1 MALLSS
7 KFKNNMR
14 LQNAA
19 KNMPPLTLGEVGQA
33 VQLLQE
39 VLVFLKYPLPK
50 STKKEGVMDG
60 VYGLET
66 KTAVQAF
73 QRKNAL
79 EDDGSAGTFTLGKL
93 DSYLL
98 AGPIPIPSTPP
109 SPGPLKHEVRIHLRA
124 TLTARTNGG
133 EQVSQ
138 AQKVFAAYG
147 IGLKIVSRAQLNLP
161 PAAAKLLEIVDINET
176 SKLSEDQKLLLSF
189 GGPVSPKDI
198 MAYFVYRLNTP
209 DIGLIS
215 GVNSSAENRP
225 AVIVASNAS
234 GPNVLAHEIAHVLL
248 GKSYWPFHSNDPNN
262 LMFKKAPS
270 IALPILTEEQLYEMR
285 RSSLLTKLT

>member
-1 MALLSS
+1 
-7 KFKNNMR
+7 MR

-19 KNMPPLTLGEVGQA
+19 QNMPPLTVGEVGQA

-50 STKKEGVMDG
+50 STKKDGVMDG

-66 KTAVQAF
+66 KIAVQAF

-79 EDDGSAGTFTLGKL
+79 KDDGSAGTFTLGKL

-98 AGPIPIPSTPP
+98 AGPIPP
-109 SPGPLKHEVRIHLRA
+109 SPGPLKHQVRIHLRS
-124 TLTARTNGG
+124 TLTGKTNGA
-133 EQVSQ
+133 EQVPQ

-198 MAYFVYRLNTP
+198 VAYFVYRLNTP

-248 GKSYWPFHSNDPNN
+248 GKSYWPFHSKDPNN
-262 LMFKKAPS
+262 LMFEKAPS
-270 IALPILTEEQLYEMR
+270 VELPILTEEQLYEMR